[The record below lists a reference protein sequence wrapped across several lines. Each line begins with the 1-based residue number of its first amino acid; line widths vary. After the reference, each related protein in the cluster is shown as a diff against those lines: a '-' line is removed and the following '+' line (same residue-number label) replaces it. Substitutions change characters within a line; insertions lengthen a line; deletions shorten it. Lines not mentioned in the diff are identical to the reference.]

1 MDDRDIIERIKDQP
15 LITLLEAE
23 AAETIKF
30 LRGLIVE
37 LEQRV
42 EEDDRRWN
50 ELTISVGPNA

>member
-1 MDDRDIIERIKDQP
+1 MEDRDIIERIKDQP

-23 AAETIKF
+23 AAKTIEF

-42 EEDDRRWN
+42 EEADRQWD
-50 ELTISVGPNA
+50 ELIISAGPNA